1 MTLRTNAK
9 VAGFLYLFYIPT
21 AMATMVLFDRATR
34 AEGTAAKLAGIAQ
47 HAASVRA
54 TVVLDL
60 LTFFEAVG
68 LAVTLYALTRDED
81 RDIALLAFGCR
92 LTEGV
97 MNALSGVQALGLLSV
112 ATASTAA
119 VGPNAAAA
127 QALGALML
135 QQDRQS
141 FLVGGTVFAVGS
153 TLFCW
158 LFLRARSIPVPLAW
172 LGVVSSAL
180 VAIALPVQAAGGPTT
195 ELIWIPIL
203 LFEVSFAVWLIVKG
217 VAAPPARQSPAQARH

>member
-1 MTLRTNAK
+1 MTLRANAR
-9 VAGFLYLFYIPT
+9 VAGFLYLFYIAT
-21 AMATMVLFDRATR
+21 AMPSMLLYDRATR

-47 HAASVRA
+47 HAASMRA
-54 TVVLDL
+54 TVVLAL
-60 LTFFEAVG
+60 LTFVEAIG

-81 RDIALLAFGCR
+81 RDIALLAFCCR

-97 MNALSGVQALGLLSV
+97 MNALSGVQTLGLLSV

-119 VGPNAAAA
+119 AGPDAAAA

-135 QQDRQS
+135 QQEGQS
-141 FLVGGTVFAVGS
+141 FLIGGTVFAVGS

-172 LGVVSSAL
+172 LGVLSSAL
-180 VAIALPVQAAGGPTT
+180 IAIALPVQAAGGPTT
-195 ELIWIPIL
+195 KLIWIPIL
-203 LFEVSFAVWLIVKG
+203 LFEVSFALWLIVKG
-217 VAAPPARQSPAQARH
+217 VAARPVRPSPLPARP